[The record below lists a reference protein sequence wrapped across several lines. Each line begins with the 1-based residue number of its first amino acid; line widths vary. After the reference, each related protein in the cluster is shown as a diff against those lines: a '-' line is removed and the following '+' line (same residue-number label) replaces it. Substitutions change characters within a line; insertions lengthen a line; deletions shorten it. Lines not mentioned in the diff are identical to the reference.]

1 MLEAA
6 LLAAIEAGDDAAVG
20 DLLTRGAS
28 VDACTEDGWPALL
41 FAVNEGRV
49 EAVRALLDHGAD
61 KDTKMTG
68 DSALQ
73 VAAFRGDI
81 AIAKI
86 LIERGADVN
95 LRGGEGNT
103 PLKTAAE
110 QGNIELARLFL
121 DAGADP
127 NYVGGIDGMSVL
139 GMAADRGH
147 PDVVRLLLDRGSNL
161 ATRDLQY
168 DTALDCAWS
177 ANRHSPSE
185 LREEAIRI
193 LQESMGKPR

>member
-1 MLEAA
+1 
-6 LLAAIEAGDDAAVG
+6 
-20 DLLTRGAS
+20 
-28 VDACTEDGWPALL
+28 
-41 FAVNEGRV
+41 
-49 EAVRALLDHGAD
+49 
-61 KDTKMTG
+61 MTG
-68 DSALQ
+68 DSAIQ